1 MEDLKWRYLGKA
13 RLCESVLET
22 VLFGKTIQY
31 SLDHTGGLFL
41 MLLVAVGISF
51 VVLILEHVMYFV
63 VLPRLQ
69 KMPQDSIWKNR
80 NVEFFSQV
88 GHVKSQIIRHA
99 RHSIYLSYHVY
110 SESFYVLLFSIIS
123 EFIRF
128 YQGVLCAFYRRTTE
142 ADRGHFTVKLLCFFT
157 LLQNFH
163 FCKIFTSTFY
173 CTSDFFALLGFIVLL
188 HFYTLL

>member
-1 MEDLKWRYLGKA
+1 MITFFQSKIDPLILNYVELGYVEDLKWRYLGKT

-69 KMPQDSIWKNR
+69 NMPEDSIWKNR

-88 GHVKSQIIRHA
+88 SHVMRICHRVVGHLKRPA
-99 RHSIYLSYHVY
+99 RI
-110 SESFYVLLFSIIS
+110 
-123 EFIRF
+123 
-128 YQGVLCAFYRRTTE
+128 
-142 ADRGHFTVKLLCFFT
+142 
-157 LLQNFH
+157 
-163 FCKIFTSTFY
+163 
-173 CTSDFFALLGFIVLL
+173 
-188 HFYTLL
+188 